1 MQVSRIYSFT
11 RWRRF
16 LAQPLAAALL
26 VLVLYPVVVDAQPA
40 PAQPDAMQEQEAAP
54 GPVDEKQALE
64 RVRARFP
71 GNVIAINE
79 VRQGNRV
86 RFRIRLDNEGNI
98 YTVFVDKAT
107 GAISRE

>member
-1 MQVSRIYSFT
+1 MMILSVLLISSMFT
-11 RWRRF
+11 TV
-16 LAQPLAAALL
+16 A
-26 VLVLYPVVVDAQPA
+26 AQPA
-40 PAQPDAMQEQEAAP
+40 SEAVQATQEAQAAP
-54 GPVDEKQALE
+54 GPVNQQQALE

-86 RFRIRLDNEGNI
+86 RYRIRLDNEGNI
-98 YTVFVDKAT
+98 YTVFVDQAT

>member
-1 MQVSRIYSFT
+1 MTNSAARCAAGLCSATLLAVLMAIMMT
-11 RWRRF
+11 DAA
-16 LAQPLAAALL
+16 LAQPEPPAA
-26 VLVLYPVVVDAQPA
+26 PVV
-40 PAQPDAMQEQEAAP
+40 QEEQIAP
-54 GPVDEKQALE
+54 GPVNQQQALE

-98 YTVFVDKAT
+98 YTVFVDQAT